1 MAYHIENDKK
11 LRASVRK
18 NQTNSKIPG
27 NSQKIDFAHTLKLD
41 TLSYEINP
49 CAISFAKFFL
59 FREKFE

>member
-1 MAYHIENDKK
+1 MDTTN
-11 LRASVRK
+11 LRAGVRK
-18 NQTNSKIPG
+18 NQTYGG